1 MHKSAEIS
9 VALME
14 VIRSYDDEP
23 VQTLLDGLRDAVAT
37 TLFTERV
44 VPNSF
49 YEEVNRRIDTLKETI
64 SLPRAKSTVLED

>member
-9 VALME
+9 IALME

-37 TLFTERV
+37 TLFAERV
-44 VPNSF
+44 VANSF
-49 YEEVNRRIDTLKETI
+49 YEEVNRRIETLKETVHV
-64 SLPRAKSTVLED
+64 PRNKPTIFES

>member
-44 VPNSF
+44 VPHSF
-49 YEEVNRRIDTLKETI
+49 YEEVSRRIDTLRETI
-64 SLPRAKSTVLED
+64 NIPRNKPTIFES

>member
-37 TLFTERV
+37 TLFVERV
-44 VPNSF
+44 VADSF
-49 YEEVNRRIDTLKETI
+49 YEEVNRRIETLKETI
-64 SLPRAKSTVLED
+64 NVPRNKPTIFES